1 MVVVGPGVVHDD
13 VCTTLLLGAGVG
25 CGRDLGVDGGVE
37 PAVLAARTVT
47 AVLGAVDGRFFGVK
61 DADGAAAE
69 VVARDVPSGGDC
81 DPRTSTLP
89 DPLLHPVTA
98 SMKQSPAVAIP
109 LLPIRA

>member
-25 CGRDLGVDGGVE
+25 CGRDLGVDGGVQ

-69 VVARDVPSGGDC
+69 VVARDVRSGGAC
-81 DPRTSTLP
+81 GPRTRTVPGRL
-89 DPLLHPVTA
+89 VRRGA
-98 SMKQSPAVAIP
+98 GRWRQSPAGAVP
-109 LLPIRA
+109 